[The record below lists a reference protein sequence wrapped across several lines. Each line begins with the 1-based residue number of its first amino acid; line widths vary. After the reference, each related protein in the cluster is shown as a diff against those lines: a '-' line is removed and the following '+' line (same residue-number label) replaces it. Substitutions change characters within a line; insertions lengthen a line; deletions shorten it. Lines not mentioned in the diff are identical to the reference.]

1 MYNIE
6 RQEKILE
13 ILKEKKSCSVSYLAS
28 ELLFSEATIRRDLN
42 ELSKEMK
49 IRKTFG
55 GAIIL
60 EEYSSW
66 VPNKVRSKE
75 NAYAKEKIAAVA
87 SAFIEDNMTLFL
99 AESTTVD
106 HLLPHLHNHKGIT
119 VITNSLE
126 IPYRLSSTDAE
137 VFSTGGRLLHHSNS
151 YVGEYARKMIRSIN
165 ADLMF
170 FSVRGL
176 SDSGKLTTSSTDDD
190 IIETMMENSKKT
202 CLLIDSSK
210 FGNTYPFTLCSIN
223 EIDMIVSDA
232 ILPGGLKHH
241 NITIVGKQDK
251 KQYRIHP

>member
-13 ILKEKKSCSVSYLAS
+13 ILKDKKSCSVSYLAK

-42 ELSKEMK
+42 ELSKDMK

-55 GAIIL
+55 GAVIM
-60 EEYSSW
+60 EKYSSEI
-66 VPNKVRSKE
+66 PTKIRSKE
-75 NAYAKEKIAAVA
+75 NIVAKEKIAAYA
-87 SAFIEDNMTLFL
+87 SGLIHDNMTLFL
-99 AESTTVD
+99 AESTTVK
-106 HLLPHLHNHKGIT
+106 HLLPYIYNKKGIT
-119 VITNSLE
+119 VITNSLD
-126 IPYRLSSTDAE
+126 IPSILSATDIT

-151 YVGEYARKMIRSIN
+151 YVGEYARKMIRNIN

-190 IIETMMENSKKT
+190 VMGTMMENSRKT

-223 EIDMIVSDA
+223 NVDTVVTNAPLTD
-232 ILPGGLKHH
+232 GLKHKDII
-241 NITIVGKQDK
+241 ITK
-251 KQYRIHP
+251 

>member
-13 ILKEKKSCSVSYLAS
+13 ILRDKKSCSVSYLAK

-42 ELSKEMK
+42 ELSKDMK

-55 GAIIL
+55 GAVIM
-60 EEYSSW
+60 EKYSSEI
-66 VPNKVRSKE
+66 PTKIRSKE
-75 NAYAKEKIAAVA
+75 NIVAKEKIAAYA
-87 SAFIEDNMTLFL
+87 SGLIHDNMTLFL
-99 AESTTVD
+99 AESTTVI
-106 HLLPHLHNHKGIT
+106 HLLPYIYNKKGIT
-119 VITNSLE
+119 VITNSLD
-126 IPYRLSSTDAE
+126 IPSILSATDIT

-151 YVGEYARKMIRSIN
+151 YVGEYARKMIRNIN

-190 IIETMMENSKKT
+190 VMGTMMENSRKT

-223 EIDMIVSDA
+223 NVDTVVTNA
-232 ILPGGLKHH
+232 PLPDGLKHKDII
-241 NITIVGKQDK
+241 ITK
-251 KQYRIHP
+251 